1 MGSAPISRASVWYT
15 FGMKVLPKSEIQKV
29 KLFEN
34 NELLSEI
41 KENEKIQLLKEHK
54 YLSPYLRTT
63 VGDMLYKASLNL
75 PEGYKFLI
83 VTAYRPFWMQKEL
96 YQRRVWQMTKRYP
109 FMRIFRPS
117 EFKRT
122 VGLYTAPPGG
132 SSHQDGAAVDLT
144 LINEDGERLDMGTT
158 LTDYGERVH
167 TENNLITS
175 EQRKNRVILYDAMIK
190 VGFINYPLEWWHYC
204 YGNRMWAA
212 YTKKDD
218 CFYGRIDDDSS
229 SNIVHSVKSFD

>member
-1 MGSAPISRASVWYT
+1 MRA
-15 FGMKVLPKSEIQKV
+15 LPKSELQKV
-29 KLFEN
+29 KLLEN
-34 NELLSEI
+34 NELLSKIQES
-41 KENEKIQLLKEHK
+41 EKIQLLEGHK

-63 VGDMLYKASLNL
+63 VRDMLYKASSYL

-96 YQRRVWQMTKRYP
+96 YERRIRQMTKRYL
-109 FMRIFRPS
+109 FLRIFKPN
-117 EFKRT
+117 EFKRI

-144 LINEDGERLDMGTT
+144 IIDEKGVRLDMGTT
-158 LTDYGERVH
+158 LTDYGEKVK
-167 TENNLITS
+167 TETNLITN
-175 EQRKNRVILYDAMIK
+175 EQRKNRKILHDAMIK
-190 VGFINYPLEWWHYC
+190 AGFINYPLEWWHYC

-212 YTKKDD
+212 YAQKAE

-229 SNIVHSVKSFD
+229 SNIIH